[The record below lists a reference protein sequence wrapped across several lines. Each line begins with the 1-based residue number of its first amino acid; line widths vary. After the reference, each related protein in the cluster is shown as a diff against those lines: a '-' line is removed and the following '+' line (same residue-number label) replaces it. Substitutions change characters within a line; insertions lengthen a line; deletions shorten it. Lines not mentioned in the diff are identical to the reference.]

1 LKKRIAK
8 EIDGLDEDAIEIWD
22 VRDVKNEIKSSG

>member
-22 VRDVKNEIKSSG
+22 VKNERKSSG